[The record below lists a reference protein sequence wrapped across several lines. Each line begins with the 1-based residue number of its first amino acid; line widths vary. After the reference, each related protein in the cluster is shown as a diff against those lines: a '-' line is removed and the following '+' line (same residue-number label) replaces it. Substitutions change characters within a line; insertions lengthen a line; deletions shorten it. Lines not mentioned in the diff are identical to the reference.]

1 MTGLT
6 DPIIGHY
13 TMWEN
18 NPRWEDSFPNFSPKS
33 VATENTG
40 MLRIHLP
47 AMEGLQGVRTDL
59 MSDPHFLR
67 LYLPGKGGL
76 WINCGYRDEAQNKAD
91 GGGTRSQHLRGRAFD
106 ISLRPARP
114 GKWQEYGDMIEDAAI
129 KRGFN
134 GIGRYNSFIHI
145 DMREPKPNGDLYMW
159 DFRSKK

>member
-1 MTGLT
+1 MTGLGDT
-6 DPIIGHY
+6 MIGHY
-13 TMWEN
+13 SIWDKD
-18 NPRWEDSFPNFSPKS
+18 PRWKLNFPNFNPKN
-33 VATENTG
+33 VASGNTG
-40 MLRIHLP
+40 MLRIHTD
-47 AMEGLQGVRTDL
+47 AMIGLQGIRSDL
-59 MSDPHFLR
+59 MGDPYFLR
-67 LYLPGKGGL
+67 LYMPGRGGL
-76 WINCGYRDEAQNKAD
+76 YINCGYRDEAQNKKD
-91 GGGTRSQHLRGRAFD
+91 GGGTKSQHLRGRAFD